1 MKKITFKKTNI
12 IGGNVDDVV
21 NSLKEAKEKATWLD
35 GNLYVNN
42 MLIFIKEKKT
52 QYIKLTLKK
61 YTNISFLIQ

>member
-12 IGGNVDDVV
+12 ISCNVDDIV

-42 MLIFIKEKKT
+42 MLIFIKEKNAIYQVK
-52 QYIKLTLKK
+52 IKET
-61 YTNISFLIQ
+61 Y